1 MLDRE
6 EQADYEAWKVRKL
19 EGQIDLSV
27 EAYNIEMEAPALA
40 WEAGWDDAQG
50 VYPKERSQNPYRAKG
65 MNGERK

>member
-6 EQADYEAWKVRKL
+6 EQAAYEAWKARKL

-27 EAYNIEMEAPALA
+27 ETYNVEMETPALA
-40 WEAGWDDAQG
+40 WEAGWDARATT
-50 VYPKERSQNPYRAKG
+50 PRENNPYRAKG